1 MIWDWQVDAALNGW
15 YGWQRREEQTN
26 EYFAQWNREH
36 PEAHARIVAKYRRT
50 HREKTLAQWA
60 ADTKRYE
67 ARVGREVIRERNR
80 IAVRKYQKKR
90 RAMLKAERELKA
102 REAAERNLLSVESDN
117 KRGESE

>member
-1 MIWDWQVDAALNGW
+1 MIWDWQVDAAANGW

-26 EYFAQWNREH
+26 EYFREWNREH

-102 REAAERNLLSVESDN
+102 REAAERNSLSVESDN
-117 KRGESE
+117 PTSNLR